1 MKYLPLLNIVHKISD
16 IETVIDI
23 FENFCMYNGIDEL
36 DNSGRIKFVLWSNVL
51 PPEDMSFFFDSNTT
65 EHRNLFNLK
74 LFLRNSYTRNR
85 EKLMREFLQKIR
97 ELEAELA
104 ELDRKHAFRIAA
116 REATRNR
123 ADAIPNYD
131 VTNIAHKNQS
141 RPTSVVIETASRSA
155 AEKPDENQRS
165 EQPRPASTVSAIEA
179 STPATSA
186 NGPSHF
192 SQHRNGQSQRSGQP
206 QPASPGPA
214 STVSAAEA
222 STFTSAND
230 PSHLSQHYIGQSQR
244 SAQPQPAPEQLEPTA
259 SSEIS
264 SVKPTNA
271 RKLSSFTTGSAA
283 ATLETS
289 SVKRTEIILVYD
301 RKQSSDVKK
310 RRN

>member
-1 MKYLPLLNIVHKISD
+1 
-16 IETVIDI
+16 
-23 FENFCMYNGIDEL
+23 MYNGIDEL

-186 NGPSHF
+186 N
-192 SQHRNGQSQRSGQP
+192 
-206 QPASPGPA
+206 
-214 STVSAAEA
+214 
-222 STFTSAND
+222 D
-230 PSHLSQHYIGQSQR
+230 PSHLSQHYIRQSQRSGQLQPTSPRPTSVSAAEASTSTTSANNSSHLSQHHIGQSQR

-259 SSEIS
+259 SSEAITYRYQS
-264 SVKPTNA
+264 T
-271 RKLSSFTTGSAA
+271 RTTM
-283 ATLETS
+283 
-289 SVKRTEIILVYD
+289 
-301 RKQSSDVKK
+301 
-310 RRN
+310 